1 MRGRGAHY
9 QRGPTDTA
17 ACRDSGCSG
26 PRKNITSDRGE
37 SHEVVRETRRERE
50 MRDGDRMSERVAK
63 DDSLQEYRRLH
74 ATVRRERDA
83 RELRGSLTNYIELR
97 MDGSLYHHP
106 GTNETTCLYT
116 RTARLYINY
125 NYIYFPKLIVQLT
138 INAQTYK
145 NTSRYS

>member
-9 QRGPTDTA
+9 QRGPTDTT

-37 SHEVVRETRRERE
+37 SHEVVRETRRERDE
-50 MRDGDRMSERVAK
+50 GWRQGVRESGERRQPTRVQAATRDGAG
-63 DDSLQEYRRLH
+63 
-74 ATVRRERDA
+74 ERDA